1 MSVRSTWLLCSLS
14 LAISLSCLS
23 GCSSDSADS
32 TTGKRVV
39 LHTKL
44 TANPVVQATFTTGFK
59 WDVTLTTA
67 KVSVSAFYYFDGPP
81 PTASFKVP
89 QHKRS
94 FGERLSNFVVG
105 TAFAHPGHYQAGT
118 ALGESILP
126 APIAFDLFNDGALDL
141 NDGDG
146 VTGVYRSA
154 RFVLPQTPPT
164 DSVLDGHLAVVE
176 GKAVKHD
183 VATAKPIYF
192 RLIADYADIAMNVN
206 EGAVDGCVLD
216 ETTVTGDGTITVEIE
231 PTVWFNLVDF
241 SKIDAGTADNPTEA
255 RSPGFSQGLTEL
267 SAYHFSYSN

>member
-1 MSVRSTWLLCSLS
+1 MSLRSTWLLGSFG

-32 TTGKRVV
+32 TTGKFIV

-44 TANPVVQATFTTGFK
+44 AANPVFQTTFTTGFK
-59 WDVTLTTA
+59 WDVTLTKA

-89 QHKRS
+89 KHRRG
-94 FGERLSNFVVG
+94 FGERISNFFVG
-105 TAFAHPGHYQAGT
+105 TAFAHPGHYQAGI
-118 ALGESILP
+118 ALGESILSE
-126 APIAFDLFNDGALDL
+126 PIAFDAFTDGALNL

-154 RFVLPQTPPT
+154 RFVLPQTPPE
-164 DSVLDGHLAVVE
+164 DDVLDGHLAVAE
-176 GKAVKHD
+176 GKAIKHGD
-183 VATAKPIYF
+183 ATAEPIYF

-206 EGAVDGCVLD
+206 EGAIDGCVLD
-216 ETTVTGDGTITVEIE
+216 ETSVTGDGTITVEIE

-241 SKIDAGTADNPTEA
+241 SKIDAGTSDSPTET
-255 RSPGFSQGLTEL
+255 RSPGFSLGLTEL

>member
-1 MSVRSTWLLCSLS
+1 MSLRHTRSLRSLG
-14 LAISLSCLS
+14 LAISLSCLL
-23 GCSSDSADS
+23 GCSSNSADS
-32 TTGKRVV
+32 TTGKRIV

-44 TANPVVQATFTTGFK
+44 AANSAVQTTFTTGFK
-59 WDVTLTTA
+59 WDVTLTKA

-89 QHKRS
+89 KHQRG
-94 FGERLSNFVVG
+94 FGERISNFFLG

-118 ALGESILP
+118 ALGESILSQ
-126 APIAFDLFNDGALDL
+126 PIAFDMFTDGALNL

-164 DSVLDGHLAVVE
+164 DRVLDGHLAVAE
-176 GKAVKHD
+176 GKALKHD
-183 VATAKPIYF
+183 DATAEPIYF

-206 EGAVDGCVLD
+206 DGAVDGCVLD
-216 ETTVTGDGTITVEIE
+216 ETTVTSDGTITVEIE

-241 SKIDAGTADNPTEA
+241 SKIEAGTADSPTEA